1 MLSLTN
7 CTSNLIHVQLYKF
20 EFCPHQF
27 TTIYDDEQS
36 FKVDLSVRIWVK
48 NVRFFSMKK
57 TICTWLWLCWRNS
70 VNSSVNQIWNRMM
83 FTLLRHSQWTEM
95 TFQIDGWYVT
105 GPDIV
110 KWHGRWEKHAFI
122 KLCIITTSPRIE
134 HLAGVFVA
142 ACTAR
147 RQQFHQLIPCSYT
160 LCFIKTREQLH

>member
-1 MLSLTN
+1 MSDSSQWRKLFVPLG
-7 CTSNLIHVQLYKF
+7 
-20 EFCPHQF
+20 
-27 TTIYDDEQS
+27 
-36 FKVDLSVRIWVK
+36 
-48 NVRFFSMKK
+48 
-57 TICTWLWLCWRNS
+57 LWLCWRNS

-147 RQQFHQLIPCSYT
+147 RQQFHQLVLCSYT
-160 LCFIKTREQLH
+160 VCFIKTWEQLHWVYFCLLFYSKISKRHLRIERWCQAQQIIYRGTLVGFSF